1 MSLVLVPS
9 TEEGFLML
17 ELVLLR
23 TIGVSGRLASL
34 SKKGK
39 KGKQVRQVRLDM
51 SITMTSVAKAP
62 FRDIPPMCDHDDIAN
77 VGLRP

>member
-23 TIGVSGRLASL
+23 TIEASGRLASL

-39 KGKQVRQVRLDM
+39 KEKQVRQVRLDM
-51 SITMTSVAKAP
+51 SITTTSVANTP
-62 FRDIPPMCDHDDIAN
+62 SRDIPPMCDHDDIAN